1 MTEIYGGFARRPSR
15 LKVLTEM
22 FLRSP
27 RLEVVSACTGIM
39 NSDNFKFTIMIW
51 KKKVF
56 YLLSLETFKHVK
68 IA

>member
-39 NSDNFKFTIMIW
+39 NSDNFKFTIMI
-51 KKKVF
+51 
-56 YLLSLETFKHVK
+56 
-68 IA
+68 